1 MKKLIKKIQHHLF
14 QPFNNKKKVR
24 SLQNYKSKDIT
35 QGSDYVAERA
45 GTQGTASR
53 ASQLSLKSTD
63 TCGLGEVG
71 KKKKKKNETME
82 IYLNAQS
89 KII

>member
-1 MKKLIKKIQHHLF
+1 MLKYYKYTELDKKKKKIQHHLF
-14 QPFNNKKKVR
+14 QPFNNNKKKVR

-53 ASQLSLKSTD
+53 AS
-63 TCGLGEVG
+63 
-71 KKKKKKNETME
+71 
-82 IYLNAQS
+82 
-89 KII
+89 